1 VIEKLLYTYILYIIM
16 IKNTE
21 ELIEEIRK
29 RMIAKY
35 RACVVDY
42 PLKYQLRWLGKHKV
56 QVTAWQEKWGSTINN
71 IEFTVVMT
79 KNAMRENEIGLYRW
93 ISDRVQAS
101 QLDKFLY
108 LNKRVYQNYEKR
120 RI

>member
-1 VIEKLLYTYILYIIM
+1 M
-16 IKNTE
+16 IKNIA

-29 RMIAKY
+29 RMTAKY
-35 RACVVDY
+35 GAYVIDY

-56 QVTAWQEKWGSTINN
+56 QVTAWQEKWGSTVNN
-71 IEFTVVMT
+71 IEFTVMMT
-79 KNAMRENEIGLYRW
+79 KNAMRENENELYMW
-93 ISDRVQAS
+93 VSDRVQAS